1 MELVELFLAL
11 NTQLYN
17 ETVKFYNH
25 SKVIAHTQ
33 DPTLKRSL
41 CKKIAEHFLNHEN
54 LRAFLRNNF
63 TSEHEQY
70 FESLIMSNPLNT
82 MVRIEGDEHL
92 KKIDIFRRCGFIFQI
107 KKDYFAIPDEIF
119 KICFDYFNKN
129 KKEGTAIIGP
139 AQEIREYIATLPPAE
154 YSYKMSKT
162 YLDAHLYFIK
172 YLHLLIARDFTLSE
186 RASSLLDES
195 IKETRGRAP
204 MLDTLRKFT
213 DFIPVIGEMKK
224 QRLLPNLFHKAEVMG
239 EPSWLEVNIEKF
251 LKEFVLA
258 QKNELIDILL
268 KKLRPDFYFNIR
280 SIQCRLSDAEPLIKS
295 LLCLGMVEVIY
306 SDQQPVYIKLSPFG
320 EKVYEI
326 MFPTMETV
334 SGDMAAKKKIHKRIA
349 VLTPDFNYITD
360 TPDISQ
366 YIKILCFADLV
377 SIDRVYQFSINRE
390 SVMRS
395 ISLGTNFNDF
405 KSFMQ
410 RNVKGD
416 LPENIMATV
425 RDWYMSVV
433 VLFEKKY
440 VLISVSGAPERL
452 AEIEKDE
459 FFTRNIFAKVRA
471 NQYLL
476 EPEKVE
482 AAHQYF
488 KDRSLMFIVVNA

>member
-1 MELVELFLAL
+1 M
-11 NTQLYN
+11 
-17 ETVKFYNH
+17 
-25 SKVIAHTQ
+25 I
-33 DPTLKRSL
+33 
-41 CKKIAEHFLNHEN
+41 
-54 LRAFLRNNF
+54 
-63 TSEHEQY
+63 
-70 FESLIMSNPLNT
+70 
-82 MVRIEGDEHL
+82 RIEGEDHL
-92 KKIDIFRRCGFIFQI
+92 RKVDIFRRCGFIFQI

-129 KKEGTAIIGP
+129 KKEGTSITGSS
-139 AQEIREYIATLPPAE
+139 QEIREYIATLPPAE

-172 YLHLLIARDFTLSE
+172 YLHLFIARDFTLSE

-224 QRLLPNLFHKAEVMG
+224 QRILPNLFHKAEVMG
-239 EPSWLEVNIEKF
+239 ETSWLEVNIEKF

-258 QKNELIDILL
+258 QKNELIEIVL

-280 SIQCRLSDAEPLIKS
+280 SLQCKFSDAEPLIKS
-295 LLCLGMVEVIY
+295 LICFGMAEVVY

-326 MFPTMETV
+326 MFPTMETI
-334 SGDMAAKKKIHKRIA
+334 SDDMAAKKKIHKRMA

-360 TPDISQ
+360 TLDISQ
-366 YIKILCFADLV
+366 YIKILCFADLL
-377 SIDRVYQFSINRE
+377 SIDRVYQFAINRE
-390 SVMRS
+390 SIMRS
-395 ISLGTNFNDF
+395 ISLGMNFNDF

-416 LPENIMATV
+416 LPENIIATV
-425 RDWYMSVV
+425 REWYMSVV
-433 VLFEKKY
+433 VLLEKKY
-440 VLISVSGAPERL
+440 VFISVSGAPERL

-459 FFTRNIFAKVRA
+459 LFMKNVFAKVRT

-488 KDRSLMFIVVNA
+488 RDRSLMFICVNM